1 MDNKINYIF
10 YMLILPLCL
19 ILAFPM
25 RLALVARA
33 QGTDWTW
40 MSPDVDGDGLPNEV
54 EVNGWCN
61 AVGCFQTDP
70 VDADSDDDGL
80 RDGEENLFD
89 SDPTSDASPGIYVIY
104 EDTFKTKEYYPWQ
117 QYGPKLIARGDDF
130 DPPNPDTIDVK
141 HGYGTDLDAAVV
153 RRGTTFY
160 VGGPFEAAL
169 QISKSQSSLTTLS
182 RVQDA
187 YSGMWRVTVPSNGT
201 VGKYTLTLGDK
212 SLDLFVIFELPTP
225 SGELTSLGIEKFLYD
240 GDPGKDYDEIS
251 NLVYDEQYNYPYGFV
266 SEGKAYKYHNEQYNR
281 YLLEDYV
288 METINGLTSQK
299 AAANA
304 LVEQVDAETVF
315 RNPRP
320 FTRSWRV
327 LHPGSDLRQQCSN
340 IAGLLSAFSR
350 VAGIPAR
357 PVIIDWRN
365 STFDHSTEVWLNGAW
380 RVYRGYKTFEM
391 NAYPDDTHTGCASSQ
406 WPECGSY
413 KYYSRYQW
421 GKQKYKPWHSGGGG
435 LGNVMVLADDNWEFT
450 GLAYRWA
457 SWDIDS
463 IMLNEKKLMTQNTEY
478 WSYWGWTQEPTN
490 IGLPGWPPAPSAT
503 GAAPAGVTGSGLQ
516 SSEVEL
522 GEVVAEYGVD
532 LNGNGQYDQLV
543 LEVEVTATRAGEYWF
558 LGDLSLDAS
567 QPQSSSQSSFMLGTG
582 GVIANALTAT
592 NLAEGTQ
599 RVKLIFGGPSISLKR
614 ANGPYVLS
622 GVWVTDVR
630 EPGPEDF
637 MNNSLG
643 YRGDVY
649 TTAAYQATDFETYG
663 AMLTGSYS
671 YRDVDSDGDGRS
683 DGLEVKTGI
692 RVYEPGSYR
701 VEGSLYDSQ
710 GAFIGHATWTGVGPE
725 VTLQFGDIAG
735 TFGPYDLRDLDLLN
749 AEGQS
754 IDYVAEAT
762 VIESLPALASPDV
775 ASFEVLPAGSEL
787 MAQGETI
794 TPTQVFTGSLVGGNL
809 RVQAEVQVSEVG
821 SYKMEAWLADTDGNL
836 VTWAVGAPTSLSPGK
851 GVLSVTFAGGA
862 IRARGVEGPYQV
874 VALKVL
880 DGSADYAVLD
890 KVDVALTTQAY
901 TLDQFAASDV
911 AIFEDFME
919 DGSSQWDGDSSW
931 GISQGASYSPS
942 HAWHGTDADA
952 SLALASLIDLSGL
965 GRTGMRFQTSYKL
978 GSAGDTGYV
987 EGSTDGVH
995 WDTLATFSGDA
1006 SWSTR
1011 ILDLSQYDGESAV
1024 YLRFRLASAGG
1035 ASDDGWYVDDVLVAR
1050 SSGGDIFLPII
1061 LK

>member
-1 MDNKINYIF
+1 EPRVGSELAEFGVNAGGSQEPLEFGGPPDWPRRPPASPRGGAATPGDAQVTVSWDN
-10 YMLILPLCL
+10 
-19 ILAFPM
+19 
-25 RLALVARA
+25 VAGATSYNLYYRA
-33 QGTDWTW
+33 A
-40 MSPDVDGDGLPNEV
+40 SSVSK
-54 EVNGWCN
+54 VNGIQIAGAISPQVVAPLITDTLYAFGVT
-61 AVGCFQTDP
+61 AVGPTGESPIGSVVTATP
-70 VDADSDDDGL
+70 V
-80 RDGEENLFD
+80 EPPPPP
-89 SDPTSDASPGIYVIY
+89 PT
-104 EDTFKTKEYYPWQ
+104 
-117 QYGPKLIARGDDF
+117 
-130 DPPNPDTIDVK
+130 
-141 HGYGTDLDAAVV
+141 
-153 RRGTTFY
+153 
-160 VGGPFEAAL
+160 
-169 QISKSQSSLTTLS
+169 TTL
-182 RVQDA
+182 V
-187 YSGMWRVTVPSNGT
+187 GPS
-201 VGKYTLTLGDK
+201 
-212 SLDLFVIFELPTP
+212 
-225 SGELTSLGIEKFLYD
+225 
-240 GDPGKDYDEIS
+240 
-251 NLVYDEQYNYPYGFV
+251 
-266 SEGKAYKYHNEQYNR
+266 
-281 YLLEDYV
+281 
-288 METINGLTSQK
+288 
-299 AAANA
+299 
-304 LVEQVDAETVF
+304 
-315 RNPRP
+315 
-320 FTRSWRV
+320 V
-327 LHPGSDLRQQCSN
+327 LS
-340 IAGLLSAFSR
+340 
-350 VAGIPAR
+350 
-357 PVIIDWRN
+357 
-365 STFDHSTEVWLNGAW
+365 
-380 RVYRGYKTFEM
+380 
-391 NAYPDDTHTGCASSQ
+391 
-406 WPECGSY
+406 
-413 KYYSRYQW
+413 
-421 GKQKYKPWHSGGGG
+421 
-435 LGNVMVLADDNWEFT
+435 
-450 GLAYRWA
+450 
-457 SWDIDS
+457 
-463 IMLNEKKLMTQNTEY
+463 
-478 WSYWGWTQEPTN
+478 
-490 IGLPGWPPAPSAT
+490 
-503 GAAPAGVTGSGLQ
+503 AGVTGSGLQ

-622 GVWVTDVR
+622 GVWVTDVK

-880 DGSADYAVLD
+880 DGGADYAVLD